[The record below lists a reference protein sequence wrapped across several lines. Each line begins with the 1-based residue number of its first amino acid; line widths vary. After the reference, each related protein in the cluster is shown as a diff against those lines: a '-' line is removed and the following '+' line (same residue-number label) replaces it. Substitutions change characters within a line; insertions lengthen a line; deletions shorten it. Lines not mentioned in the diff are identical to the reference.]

1 MFHSSS
7 WRLRLGVPLEG
18 LFPPCASGGLKAASK
33 TGVLVKHRTVSPSVQ
48 VSSQADSSTWGR
60 EIPPCD
66 NCSWEMLLEWEPNI
80 QYAPGCLWEGGS
92 LGERAHSECLE
103 GPVESQI
110 SPYLQALSQ
119 SLLPPSREAFM
130 EAFLADGL
138 GGSQGGSHGRF
149 RQVGLFRPAH
159 QTEVLSGPRLVLTLG
174 RKWSKNRPEVVTGDN
189 SRSPKKMLQLVLWE
203 GRGLKGWHE
212 PKVTWNLKPS

>member
-1 MFHSSS
+1 MFHSSAEG
-7 WRLRLGVPLEG
+7 WGWVYLWKG

-33 TGVLVKHRTVSPSVQ
+33 TGVLV
-48 VSSQADSSTWGR
+48 STGQFPHQCKCPPRLIPLPEAR

-80 QYAPGCLWEGGS
+80 QYAPGCLWEEGL
-92 LGERAHSECLE
+92 LGRRAHSECLE
-103 GPVESQI
+103 VPWSLRSAHI
-110 SPYLQALSQ
+110 FRPCPR

-149 RQVGLFRPAH
+149 RQVSLFRPTH

-174 RKWSKNRPEVVTGDN
+174 RKWN
-189 SRSPKKMLQLVLWE
+189 
-203 GRGLKGWHE
+203 
-212 PKVTWNLKPS
+212 